1 MIKHLILAAACA
13 LLAACA
19 GNPGGELGSTG
30 AVKVLPADQLPPPT
44 AGDSLTQSREYR
56 IGAFDRLTIDVF
68 GMPELT
74 GREVQADSGGRIS
87 FPLAGV
93 VEAGGLTPRELEGQ
107 LETRL
112 RAAFVRN
119 PNVTV
124 NLKEASSQLVTVD
137 GQVKQPGVYPV
148 LGGTTLLR
156 AVATARGLEEF
167 AKLDDVVVF
176 RTVAGQRYAA
186 LYNLGA
192 IRRGN
197 YPEPAIYANDIVIVG
212 DSKGRRL
219 FKDLLQI
226 VPLLTTPLIIAI
238 QNKAVRPAAQ

>member
-1 MIKHLILAAACA
+1 MIKNLILGASCA
-13 LLAACA
+13 LLTACA
-19 GNPGGELGSTG
+19 SNSGGELGSTG
-30 AVKVLPADQLPPPT
+30 AVTVLPADQLPVPG
-44 AGDSLTQSREYR
+44 AGDSLAQSREYR

-74 GREVQADSGGRIS
+74 GREVQADSSGRIS

-93 VEAGGLTPRELEGQ
+93 VEAGGLTPAELEAQ

-112 RAAFVRN
+112 RAAYVRK
-119 PNVTV
+119 PDVTV

-148 LGGTTLLR
+148 LGGTTLMR
-156 AVATARGLEEF
+156 AVATARGLDEY

-197 YPEPAIYANDIVIVG
+197 YPDPEIYANDIVLVG

-219 FKDLLQI
+219 FKDLLSV
-226 VPLLTTPLIIAI
+226 VPLLTTPLIVAL
-238 QNKAVRPAAQ
+238 QKN